1 MFIFSVRPSINYL
14 IYFFPFIY
22 LFLNYSFKKLNSRY
36 FYNCLIVLLIL
47 FNFFTGIDFIKKQ
60 KFISQEDLICN
71 EKALNNSAYFY
82 DRMRLEIFPFACKKY

>member
-1 MFIFSVRPSINYL
+1 M
-14 IYFFPFIY
+14 
-22 LFLNYSFKKLNSRY
+22 
-36 FYNCLIVLLIL
+36 
-47 FNFFTGIDFIKKQ
+47 DFIKKQ